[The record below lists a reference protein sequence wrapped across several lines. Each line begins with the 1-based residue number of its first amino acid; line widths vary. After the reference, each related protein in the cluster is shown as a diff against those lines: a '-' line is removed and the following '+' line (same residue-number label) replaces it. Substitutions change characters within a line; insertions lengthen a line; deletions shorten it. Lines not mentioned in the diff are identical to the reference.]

1 MRRKFAVAVLALGI
15 ITFVGTGVFWAERS
29 ALAQVRSRETFKQ
42 GSHLAQAIEH
52 IEAAIKEQGKPKYE
66 ASLDV
71 HLTEAR
77 QHAEASKQEKAN
89 PHLDA
94 ALKEL
99 NAAIVDVEAKHA
111 DMAVEAAKRA
121 LEHLKAV
128 K

>member
-1 MRRKFAVAVLALGI
+1 MRRRLAVAALVLGM
-15 ITFVGTGVFWAERS
+15 ITFVASSVSWAE
-29 ALAQVRSRETFKQ
+29 K
-42 GSHLAQAIEH
+42 SHLAQAIEH

-66 ASLDV
+66 AMLVV

-77 QHAEASKQEKAN
+77 QHAEASKKEKAN

-111 DMAVEAAKRA
+111 DAATKAAKEA
-121 LEHLKAV
+121 LTHLKAV

>member
-1 MRRKFAVAVLALGI
+1 M
-15 ITFVGTGVFWAERS
+15 ITFVGRGVFWAEKS
-29 ALAQVRSRETFKQ
+29 ALAQVSSPTFTK

-52 IEAAIKEQGKPKYE
+52 IEAALKEQGKPKYE
-66 ASLDV
+66 ASLNV

-77 QHAEASKQEKAN
+77 QHAEASKKEKAN

-111 DMAVEAAKRA
+111 DAATKAAKEA
-121 LEHLKAV
+121 LTHLKAV